1 MSKSDTD
8 NFILSEWMFW
18 FFVMLTLAVAWLVY
32 DARTAQA
39 QIEQSDTHYM
49 LLYRGSNGL
58 HFDCVDEYPYDNIR
72 RMEWNSTDGFTEIT
86 DFRHYLSIVAVT
98 DCNLDNVYTTENNG
112 TFVWRMTNRECE
124 RNVCAAH
131 VNRGAFW
138 IEEK

>member
-1 MSKSDTD
+1 MR
-8 NFILSEWMFW
+8 NSEWLIITSCLLFLIIGLVFW
-18 FFVMLTLAVAWLVY
+18 IVE
-32 DARTAQA
+32 DAQA
-39 QIEQSDTHYM
+39 QLAQSDNYI
-49 LLYRGSNGL
+49 LLYRGVNGL

-124 RNVCAAH
+124 LNVCAAH

-138 IEEK
+138 IEAK